1 MQTKTLSILE
11 VGTNYVIGFVIAW
24 FIQAYFLRWMGFP
37 VSNKS
42 VTGVTLIFTV
52 VSIFRSYIVRR
63 VFNKF
68 K

>member
-11 VGTNYVIGFVIAW
+11 VVTNYVIGFAIAW
-24 FIQAYFLRWMGFP
+24 FIQAYFLRWMGFS

-52 VSIFRSYIVRR
+52 VSILRSYIVRR
-63 VFNKF
+63 VFNRF